1 MPDIQGSNAD
11 QIFGHLPASIF
22 SVLSSSAK
30 HSYSKLIVSIWR
42 EYYSEGRIGVQRK
55 DEIISFI
62 GEQLLRHSEYE
73 DLLEGLD
80 VVTISQNPYNVYRR
94 LIDAGWLV
102 ESTQGYVPVV
112 DIAPSVNMLLET
124 LSNIETGEAVSFTGQ
139 IGSIAS
145 MIEGLERNPLERAST
160 LATAAKTAR
169 SFQIHV
175 SAVVNSLR
183 NYERTLLSLPDPNQ
197 IFARFF
203 NDFVERVLI
212 ADYRA
217 LKRGN
222 NPFRHRSHVIALIGS
237 MEFDKDKTE
246 ALKQGYIEQG
256 LARDDN
262 EAHTKVRQH
271 LHQVERAFDL
281 ASEQLDEI
289 DTFRLRLERRIN
301 RAMSYANRIDMSNP
315 ARLSG
320 LIHKIGTK
328 VKDWDADIPV
338 LSDLADPCRA
348 WGPQFLARPRQSRR
362 LPEAIPLR
370 VEVRDPIITAYDQAK
385 VAYLKRMII
394 TPAKI
399 AGFLAE
405 RMRDQPVINACDLEI
420 TDVEEALIF
429 QKLRLLPIIGG
440 KTLNSQYELTLHPG
454 KLIETAWSTC
464 QDFTIT
470 RKDHIAKGPGNA
482 V

>member
-1 MPDIQGSNAD
+1 VAD
-11 QIFGHLPASIF
+11 KQAASAEQIFGHLPGSIF
-22 SVLSSSAK
+22 AVLSSPAK

-55 DEIISFI
+55 DEIVSFI
-62 GEQLLRHSEYE
+62 SDELLKHAEYE

-80 VVTISQNPYNVYRR
+80 TVSISQNPYNVYRR

-124 LSNIETGEAVSFTGQ
+124 LSNIESGEAVSFTGQ

-203 NDFVERVLI
+203 NEFVERVLI

-222 NPFRHRSHVIALIGS
+222 NPFRHRGHVIALIGS
-237 MEFDKDKTE
+237 MELDENKTS
-246 ALKQGYIEQG
+246 ALRQGYIEQG
-256 LARDDN
+256 LARDEN
-262 EAHTKVRQH
+262 EAHSKVRQH
-271 LHQVERAFDL
+271 LAQVERAFDL
-281 ASEQLDEI
+281 ASDQLDEI

-301 RAMSYANRIDMSNP
+301 RAMSYANRIDTSNP
-315 ARLSG
+315 ARISG
-320 LIHKIGTK
+320 LIHKVGRK
-328 VKDWDADIPV
+328 VGDWDSDVPV
-338 LSDLADPCRA
+338 LSDLVDPCRA
-348 WGPQFLARPRQSRR
+348 WGPQFLARPRMSRK

-405 RMRDQPVINACDLEI
+405 RIGERSEI
-420 TDVEEALIF
+420 RAEELAISNVEEALIF
-429 QKLRLLPIIGG
+429 QKLRQLPLIENRA
-440 KTLNSQYELTLHPG
+440 LNALYELTLHPG
-454 KLIETAWSTC
+454 KLIETEWSTC
-464 QDFTIT
+464 QDFTIV
-470 RKDHIAKGPGNA
+470 RKDRTAKVAKHA